1 MPAPTATP
9 ALLAATDRLLEQRLA
24 GVTERAPA
32 FAACLRAYRRALAAG
47 DIATADGLLAW
58 LAGQPNVGARIKRAA
73 GIKGDIDHYAALGC
87 LQGLLTILRDAG
99 FRGLVFCDS
108 RLRAEE
114 LTTGLRRQAESAF
127 AQARDCVIVATST
140 LELGLDVSDL
150 GRVIQI
156 DAQATV
162 SGFLQ
167 RLGRSGRRPGST
179 RNCLL
184 LATAGLAAALAQGLC
199 GTAAGAAR
207 ALASVRAATAEP
219 DPAGTR
225 PATRGLAAMAGTD
238 TGLPARA
245 GHGGAH
251 RRSSARERPALE
263 RRRRAALRSG
273 RRTPL
278 QRAVSAGTAV
288 GIRQ

>member
-114 LTTGLRRQAESAF
+114 LTTGLRRLGVQTWLSHGSLSGELRRQAESAF

-184 LATAGLAAALAQGLC
+184 LATYDDGLL
-199 GTAAGAAR
+199 R
-207 ALASVRAATAEP
+207 ALA
-219 DPAGTR
+219 
-225 PATRGLAAMAGTD
+225 L
-238 TGLPARA
+238 
-245 GHGGAH
+245 
-251 RRSSARERPALE
+251 
-263 RRRRAALRSG
+263 LRLWRKG
-273 RRTPL
+273 YVEPL
-278 QRAVSAGTAV
+278 QAPPAP
-288 GIRQ
+288 